1 MEKINRKDKWASN
14 IVIFMMISASITLS
28 LAVGFEVFLLKR
40 FLYGSY
46 FTIGLIVYLASV
58 GFYVIKTKN
67 YKWPSY
73 IAITLCFPLI
83 VFRAVHSGQLSSPFM
98 IYLPILPV
106 MSYYVFNK
114 KFGHN
119 IVGMCFAS
127 LFVIAQYDMLFPFIS
142 SEKITF
148 KGLAEVAHGIA
159 SIGIITFFSLIFEK
173 RTQLLNNELEVEQE
187 LLEGVNANIPGI
199 VYRAKYIAGIG
210 IEIVYMNK
218 QVDNITGVSRESYI
232 NKNIL
237 HWRENIVIDDLNKV
251 ITKQREAL
259 DKKQSYE
266 ISYRI
271 KDKDGNTLH
280 MNEKGSVVE
289 DASTGFIH
297 LDAIVME
304 LTNQIKLEEEVDRQ
318 FLEIMQT
325 KNKLELALEG
335 ANLGTWEWHVKDDRV
350 VNDFRFLKMI
360 GREKDLTNDDWGN
373 LLHKDDI
380 DRFKGVVSDVVE
392 SKSDLINQNFR
403 IRHVDGH
410 FLYMKARGAVSEKD
424 KDGNVLLLIGTY
436 LDITEAE
443 EAKMEIEESRKQ
455 LFNMIQLLPVAVCML
470 DNNMDYL
477 AHSLAWNKFITDNTE
492 LPLFENFKENS
503 PFLFEHFSQHIQSA
517 QRGEIVKDNED
528 YIVLE
533 NFESKCFEWKIRPW
547 QNAVGDIEGILLMI
561 NDITERKEYE
571 KVVSQSARMSALG
584 EMAGGI
590 AHEINNPLNI
600 IGGYATIIRKGIE
613 KGDTE
618 KSKVY
623 LEKIEN
629 TVQRIAKIV
638 KGMKNFS
645 RDGSTDPFEVTSSK
659 LLIEES
665 LELCSERFKNNEV
678 ELLVSLE
685 SNADIVCRPVEISQ
699 VLLNII
705 NNAFQ
710 AVTKNEEK
718 WVRVELIEESKFVKY
733 SIIDSGKGIPKEVVN
748 KIFEPFYTTK
758 EVGVGTGLGLSIA
771 KGIIEVHKGE
781 MYYDDSCE
789 NTKFVIKL
797 PKA

>member
-1 MEKINRKDKWASN
+1 MEKINRKDQWASN
-14 IVIFMMISASITLS
+14 IVIFMMIYASITLS
-28 LAVGFEVFLLKR
+28 LAVAFEVYLLKR

-46 FTIGLIVYLASV
+46 LTIGLIFFLVTV
-58 GFYVIKTKN
+58 GLYVVKTKN
-67 YKWPSY
+67 YKLPSY
-73 IAITLCFPLI
+73 IVILFCFPLI

-114 KFGHN
+114 RFGHY
-119 IVGMCFAS
+119 IVGMCFVS
-127 LFVIAQYDMLFPFIS
+127 LFLIAKYDVFFPFVE
-142 SEKITF
+142 SERITF
-148 KGLAEVAHGIA
+148 EGLAEVAHGIA

-187 LLEGVNANIPGI
+187 LLEGVNTNIPGI
-199 VYRAKYIAGIG
+199 VYRAKYVSAIG

-218 QVDNITGVSRESYI
+218 QVDNIIGVSREKYI

-237 HWRENIVIDDLNKV
+237 HWRENIIIDDLKKV

-259 DKKQSYE
+259 DKKQNYE
-266 ISYRI
+266 IAYRI
-271 KDKDGNTLH
+271 KDKEGRTLH
-280 MNEKGSVVE
+280 MNEKGNVVE
-289 DASTGFIH
+289 DPSTGFIH
-297 LDAIVME
+297 LDAIIMD
-304 LTNQIKLEEEVDRQ
+304 LTSQIKLEEEVDRQ

-325 KNKLELALEG
+325 KNKLESALEG
-335 ANLGTWEWHVKDDRV
+335 ANLGTWEWHVKEDRV

-360 GREKDLTNDDWGN
+360 GREKDLTTEDWESF
-373 LLHKDDI
+373 LHKEDI
-380 DRFKGVVSDVVE
+380 SRFKNIISDVVE
-392 SKSDLINQNFR
+392 GQTELINQNFR
-403 IRHVDGH
+403 IKHKDGH
-410 FLYMKARGAVSEKD
+410 YLFMKARGTVSEKD
-424 KDGNVLLLIGTY
+424 KDGNVVLLIGTY

-470 DNNMDYL
+470 DNNMNYL
-477 AHSLAWNKFITDNTE
+477 AHSLAWNKFIIENNE

-503 PFLFEHFSQHIQSA
+503 PFLFDHFNKHIDKA
-517 QRGEIVKDNED
+517 KKGEIVKDNED
-528 YIVLE
+528 YVVLE
-533 NFESKCFEWKIRPW
+533 NFESKYFEWEIRPW
-547 QNAVGDIEGILLMI
+547 RNAVGDIEGILLMI

-571 KVVSQSARMSALG
+571 KIVSQSARMSALG

-613 KGDTE
+613 KGDRE
-618 KSKVY
+618 KPRIY

-645 RDGSTDPFEVTSSK
+645 RDGSTDPFEITSSRA
-659 LLIEES
+659 LIEES

-678 ELLVSLE
+678 ELQVKLE
-685 SNADIVCRPVEISQ
+685 SEADIVCRPVEISQ

-710 AVTKNEEK
+710 AVTKNEKK
-718 WVRVELIEESKFVKY
+718 WVRVELFEEDRYVIY
-733 SIIDSGKGIPKEVVN
+733 SIIDSGKGIPKEVIN

-781 MYYDDSCE
+781 MYYDDSCD